1 MIVTPVVV
9 VPDSSMKISFVSRLI
24 HSNSYTGL
32 GGDCVCLI
40 LIRFSIC
47 KLSIEPKAKRFMQES
62 FHMRFMLVF
71 MP

>member
-32 GGDCVCLI
+32 GGGLRMSDFNQVLD
-40 LIRFSIC
+40 LQ
-47 KLSIEPKAKRFMQES
+47 AQ
-62 FHMRFMLVF
+62 H
-71 MP
+71 